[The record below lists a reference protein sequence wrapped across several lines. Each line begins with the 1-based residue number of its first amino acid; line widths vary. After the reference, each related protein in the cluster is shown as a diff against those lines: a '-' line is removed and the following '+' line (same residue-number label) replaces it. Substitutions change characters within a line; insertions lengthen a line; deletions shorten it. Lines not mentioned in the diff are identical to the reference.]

1 MVLKELS
8 SHEYKKA
15 DWEEVPQE
23 VLWEDGE
30 MSKIDVKEEIF
41 WRVITMGDWR
51 LIRRKE
57 KDGKIS

>member
-1 MVLKELS
+1 MSKITEHYDLIN
-8 SHEYKKA
+8 
-15 DWEEVPQE
+15 WEDVPTE
-23 VLWEDGE
+23 ELWEDGE

-57 KDGKIS
+57 K